1 MLVFYRSTWTINLL
15 LALNGRRLQLSKS
28 PESVGFSFS
37 TRICTFNVSYH
48 RHDRSKWLQRYLHF
62 LYVQILPTLW
72 NGCEAALQLPGNI
85 TLFSITY
92 GYHV

>member
-15 LALNGRRLQLSKS
+15 LVLNGRRVQLSKC

-37 TRICTFNVSYH
+37 TRICTFHVSYH
-48 RHDRSKWLQRYLHF
+48 GHDRSKWLQCYLHF
-62 LYVQILPTLW
+62 LYV
-72 NGCEAALQLPGNI
+72 LQFPGNI